1 MRTLVLGIGNL
12 LRSDDGVGVHV
23 VQRLKKE
30 NLKADI
36 VDAAIAGLGIIEMI
50 GGYDK
55 VIIVDAIMT
64 GGKPG
69 AIYRLSRENLPNT
82 VHLSYSHG
90 VDLPTALRFGEEI
103 MREEMPK
110 EVVVFAIE
118 AEDIGSFDDKCTPRV
133 KKAIPKVIELIKKE
147 INQI

>member
-1 MRTLVLGIGNL
+1 MKTLVLGVGNL
-12 LRSDDGVGVHV
+12 IRSDDGVGVHV

-30 NLKADI
+30 KLKVDA
-36 VDAAIAGLGIIEMI
+36 VDAAIAGLRIIEMTR
-50 GGYDK
+50 GYDK

-69 AIYRLSRENLPNT
+69 TIYKLSPEDLPNT
-82 VHLSYSHG
+82 IHLSHSHG
-90 VDLPTALRFGEEI
+90 VDILTALKFGEKI

-118 AEDIGSFDDKCTPRV
+118 AEDIGTFNDKCTPQV
-133 KKAIPKVIELIKKE
+133 EKAIPKVVDLIKNE
-147 INQI
+147 IKQV